1 MKQDS
6 FDFQVR
12 PARMLDLWKVDE
24 QENPEYPAQ
33 VISVSHVLKLNKT
46 ATLIW
51 KLIDGHHSVQD
62 IIDRLCQEC
71 VDADPQQVTEDM
83 VRFLEDFERRNII
96 DLHPDP
102 LQGI

>member
-1 MKQDS
+1 MEQDP
-6 FDFQVR
+6 FDLQSK
-12 PARMLDLWKVDE
+12 PARVLDLWKIDE
-24 QENPEYPAQ
+24 EEDPEYPAQ
-33 VISVSHVLKLNKT
+33 VISSSNVLKLNRT

-62 IIDRLCQEC
+62 IIDSLCQEY
-71 VDADPQQVTEDM
+71 VDADPQQVAEDT
-83 VRFLEDFERRNII
+83 VRFLKDFERRNII